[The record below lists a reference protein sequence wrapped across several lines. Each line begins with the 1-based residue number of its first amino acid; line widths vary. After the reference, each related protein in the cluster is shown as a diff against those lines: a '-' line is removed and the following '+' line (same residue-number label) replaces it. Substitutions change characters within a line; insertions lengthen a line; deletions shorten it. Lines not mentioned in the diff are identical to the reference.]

1 MGKVNMAT
9 IKPWINQR
17 ITELLSF
24 EDDVIIGFIY
34 NQLEEKVCKL
44 IYISKDSII

>member
-1 MGKVNMAT
+1 MNKVNMAT

-17 ITELLSF
+17 ITALLGF

-34 NQLEEKVCKL
+34 NQLEEKVCKVVNM
-44 IYISKDSII
+44 Y